1 MKVEEWRKEEE
12 KDDEGEEVED
22 KQQKKTIGEAGPG
35 VSEDVSG
42 DSIETAST
50 QAHTHTHATVSFG
63 ILAYLAL
70 ACEQRA
76 VCESPL

>member
-1 MKVEEWRKEEE
+1 MMRGRKWRTSS
-12 KDDEGEEVED
+12 
-22 KQQKKTIGEAGPG
+22 KKKIVGEAGPG

-50 QAHTHTHATVSFG
+50 QTHTHTHATVSFG

>member
-1 MKVEEWRKEEE
+1 MMRGRKWRTSS
-12 KDDEGEEVED
+12 
-22 KQQKKTIGEAGPG
+22 KKNIGEAGPG

-50 QAHTHTHATVSFG
+50 QAHTHTHTHTHTHATVSFG